1 MLNLLMF
8 FFMGFCGGFAIA
20 YLINLGAASDAEADA
35 RYWRQE
41 AINAKADANFWQNA
55 YSKEM
60 TK

>member
-35 RYWRQE
+35 RYWRQQ
-41 AINAKADANFWQNA
+41 AINNQSDATFWQNA
-55 YSKEM
+55 YAKDASK
-60 TK
+60 